1 MDESS
6 NSFPSVSRVQ
16 IAGSSAHECGY
27 CKGVKDGSSV
37 SYGMTSNVMS
47 VDDYQSMMLIG
58 WRRSGSYFYK
68 PTMHETC
75 CPAYTIR
82 LHVDQYNMTRSHKKV
97 IKTVEKYL
105 STPANDI
112 TIDAVALVPSSD
124 SKHDIFS
131 PSSATSQSIL
141 SSVTSSKN
149 NCSRVLTMELEKSS
163 YSDEKFQLY
172 KRYQVA
178 VHMDEPSSLSP
189 RGFKRF
195 LVDSPL
201 VDTRTID
208 SVDVSV
214 STTDSSQRQ
223 LNYGTHH
230 QLYRLNGKLIAMG
243 VLDILP
249 TGVSS
254 VYAIYDND
262 YRHLVL
268 GKYTAIKEIE
278 FCKQHRLPY
287 YYMGFYI
294 HSCEKMRY
302 KSEYMPSDLL
312 CPTTLQWFPYNQC
325 VPLLDAFNFTPLDP
339 SLALIRAAKGTV
351 GNSDG
356 KEEDDSRNNRHHFAK
371 HDDHHE
377 SKLDLSEFK
386 PQFFFADLSDSAETI
401 ATIVPLDL
409 GYKQRFSIDQLRESG
424 AKQLKPIIHEWLE
437 HVGPEIGRTVALF
450 FH

>member
-1 MDESS
+1 
-6 NSFPSVSRVQ
+6 
-16 IAGSSAHECGY
+16 
-27 CKGVKDGSSV
+27 
-37 SYGMTSNVMS
+37 
-47 VDDYQSMMLIG
+47 MMLIG

-105 STPANDI
+105 NTPQAND
-112 TIDAVALVPSSD
+112 IDAVAVTLEPSSD
-124 SKHDIFS
+124 SKQDIF
-131 PSSATSQSIL
+131 PPTTTATSTTTTSHTIPPTTI
-141 SSVTSSKN
+141 SSTN
-149 NCSRVLTMELEKSS
+149 NSCSRVLTMELEKSS

-201 VDTRTID
+201 VDTRTIN

-214 STTDSSQRQ
+214 STTDNHKQ
-223 LNYGTHH
+223 LTYGTHH
-230 QLYRLNGKLIAMG
+230 QLYRLNGVLIAIG

-254 VYAIYDND
+254 VYAIYDID

-278 FCKQHRLPY
+278 FCKQHRLPF

-312 CPTTLQWFPYNQC
+312 CPTTLQWFPYSQC
-325 VPLLDAFNFTPLDP
+325 VPLLDAFNFTPFEP
-339 SLALIRAAKGTV
+339 SLALKRKAKASV
-351 GNSDG
+351 GSSDG
-356 KEEDDSRNNRHHFAK
+356 KKENASDGNRHHEDSNGKFAK
-371 HDDHHE
+371 NDHHHHHHDN
-377 SKLDLSEFK
+377 STADLSEFK
-386 PQFFFADLSDSAETI
+386 PQFIFTDRLDSPGNAAVAAITSS
-401 ATIVPLDL
+401 IVPLDL
-409 GYKQRFSIDQLRESG
+409 GYKQCFSIDQLRESG
-424 AKQLKPIIHEWLE
+424 AKQLKPIIHEWLM
-437 HVGPEIGRTVALF
+437 HVGPEIGRTVALS

>member
-1 MDESS
+1 M
-6 NSFPSVSRVQ
+6 
-16 IAGSSAHECGY
+16 
-27 CKGVKDGSSV
+27 
-37 SYGMTSNVMS
+37 
-47 VDDYQSMMLIG
+47 
-58 WRRSGSYFYK
+58 
-68 PTMHETC
+68 
-75 CPAYTIR
+75 
-82 LHVDQYNMTRSHKKV
+82 
-97 IKTVEKYL
+97 KTVEKYL
-105 STPANDI
+105 RTPANDI
-112 TIDAVALVPSSD
+112 TTVAVALVPSSD
-124 SKHDIFS
+124 S
-131 PSSATSQSIL
+131 PTASQTIPP
-141 SSVTSSKN
+141 SVTSSN
-149 NCSRVLTMELEKSS
+149 NSCSRVLTMELEKSS

-214 STTDSSQRQ
+214 STSDSQRQ
-223 LNYGTHH
+223 LTYGTHH

-278 FCKQHRLPY
+278 FCKQHRLPF

-325 VPLLDAFNFTPLDP
+325 APLLDAFNFTPFEP
-339 SLALIRAAKGTV
+339 TLALIRAAKGTV

-356 KEEDDSRNNRHHFAK
+356 KEDDESRNNRHHDAK
-371 HDDHHE
+371 HDYHHE
-377 SKLDLSEFK
+377 STIDLSEFK
-386 PQFFFADLSDSAETI
+386 PQFFFADLSDDPV
-401 ATIVPLDL
+401 TIVPIDL
-409 GYKQRFSIDQLRESG
+409 GYKQRISIDQLRESG
-424 AKQLKPIIHEWLE
+424 TKQLKLVINEWLA

>member
-47 VDDYQSMMLIG
+47 VEDYQSMMLIG

-105 STPANDI
+105 STPTNDI
-112 TIDAVALVPSSD
+112 TTDDIALVPSSD
-124 SKHDIFS
+124 SKQDIL
-131 PSSATSQSIL
+131 SATSQSIL
-141 SSVTSSKN
+141 SSVTSSN
-149 NCSRVLTMELEKSS
+149 NSCSRVLTMELEKSS

-214 STTDSSQRQ
+214 SMTDSSQRQ
-223 LNYGTHH
+223 LTYGTHH
-230 QLYRLNGKLIAMG
+230 QLYRLNGKLIALG

-356 KEEDDSRNNRHHFAK
+356 KDDDNSRNNRHHYAK
-371 HDDHHE
+371 HDYHHE
-377 SKLDLSEFK
+377 SKIDLSEFK
-386 PQFFFADLSDSAETI
+386 PQFFFADLSDSAETL

>member
-1 MDESS
+1 
-6 NSFPSVSRVQ
+6 
-16 IAGSSAHECGY
+16 
-27 CKGVKDGSSV
+27 
-37 SYGMTSNVMS
+37 
-47 VDDYQSMMLIG
+47 
-58 WRRSGSYFYK
+58 
-68 PTMHETC
+68 
-75 CPAYTIR
+75 
-82 LHVDQYNMTRSHKKV
+82 
-97 IKTVEKYL
+97 
-105 STPANDI
+105 
-112 TIDAVALVPSSD
+112 
-124 SKHDIFS
+124 
-131 PSSATSQSIL
+131 
-141 SSVTSSKN
+141 
-149 NCSRVLTMELEKSS
+149 MELEKSS

-223 LNYGTHH
+223 LTYGTHH

-325 VPLLDAFNFTPLDP
+325 VPLLDAFNFTPLNP

-356 KEEDDSRNNRHHFAK
+356 KEEDNSRNNRHHYAK
-371 HDDHHE
+371 HDYHHE
-377 SKLDLSEFK
+377 SKIDLSEFK
-386 PQFFFADLSDSAETI
+386 PQFFFADLSDSAETV